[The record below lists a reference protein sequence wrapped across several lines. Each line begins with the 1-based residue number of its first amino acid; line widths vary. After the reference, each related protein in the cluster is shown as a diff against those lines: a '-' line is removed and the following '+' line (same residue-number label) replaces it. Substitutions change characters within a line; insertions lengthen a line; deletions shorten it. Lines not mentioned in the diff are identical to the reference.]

1 METTLR
7 KLTAS
12 DCPRISRAFA
22 EQGWTKPTS
31 QYEGYLREQASG
43 LRSVIVAVAG
53 GQFAGYLTIVWI
65 SEYPP
70 FREKGIPEIVD
81 FNVLLHYRRKGIG
94 TRLIDAAEQMISLRS
109 PIAGIGVGLTAD
121 YGAAQVLYVKRG
133 YVPDGL
139 GILRGNDRPKIGD
152 TIRMDHDVALY
163 LTKRVEGQANKSLEL
178 TP

>member
-1 METTLR
+1 MDLWSQADCMQITLR
-7 KLTAS
+7 ELTAS

-43 LRSVIVAVAG
+43 VRSVIVAVAG
-53 GQFAGYLTIVWI
+53 GQFAGYLTIVWL

-81 FNVLLHYRRKGIG
+81 FNVLLKYRRKGIG
-94 TRLIDAAEQMISLRS
+94 TRLMDAAEQMIRLRS

-133 YVPDGL
+133 YVLGACRALAPPSGGL
-139 GILRGNDRPKIGD
+139 PSCD
-152 TIRMDHDVALY
+152 TVP
-163 LTKRVEGQANKSLEL
+163 GWPNGW
-178 TP
+178 